1 MKNVI
6 FALFTI
12 GLFTSC
18 TVDSLEDYEEYNVD
32 KKKIQR
38 PGSQGIYME
47 EVDKHKI
54 QRPGSQ
60 GNN

>member
-6 FALFTI
+6 LALFTI
-12 GLFTSC
+12 GLFASC

-32 KKKIQR
+32 KKKIER
-38 PGSQGIYME
+38 PGSQGIYMD
-47 EVDKHKI
+47 EVDKNKV